1 MLSHTNQPLRP
12 SPARRDMVPSLPP
25 APEAQAAADA
35 GEFRT
40 YFNVL
45 VANRWLILCMACTVG
60 VLGFLYA
67 LSVKSVYEANMT
79 FQVEETSPNAS
90 KNVLSEASSLYESKS
105 VTVAEMEL
113 LRSRM
118 VLTPVVGALRL
129 DIDVQPVYFP
139 VGGAALARIRSNVL
153 PQSGLSGMGGY
164 AWGGEELDLAAF
176 DVAGPLR
183 QRTFIVTATG
193 RTTYR
198 LSDEKGSFAWDG
210 RVGVPLRGQ
219 IDGARAVMHVATL
232 RAAPGTRFKVRTV
245 SAQAAIARIQGGLR
259 IAEQGKQ
266 SGVVDVRLEGN
277 NPVLVHAVLREMARE
292 YLRQA
297 VARKREDAEKS
308 LAFIDAQLI
317 PLRTQLVRAEALY
330 AQFQYRHGTVNLA
343 DETRVGVEH
352 AAAAKARHAELLQK
366 RADMASKFTD
376 QHPVMIGI
384 NNQLREMERA
394 ARAGAQDINALAAI
408 EQDEMSLSRDIKA
421 KSELYNAL
429 TTTAQQLRILV
440 ASQSSNVRLIDA
452 PAVPEAP
459 VKPNRPL
466 IVSGAV
472 MAGLLLGVL
481 MGFVRRAVFAGIDG
495 PETVE
500 KLLGTKVM
508 HVSIPHSSFQRHLC
522 RQAERGER
530 QIPMLARV
538 APEDPAIEALRAF
551 RAALQYALPRFRNNI
566 VMLTGPSAGLGKSFL
581 SANGATVIAAS
592 GKRVL
597 LIDADTR
604 DGQLHRYFGNDDTPG
619 LRDVLCGAVPVAKAI
634 RYAVSTNLDFMSP
647 GSAPSHASDLL
658 TNANC
663 AALLAA
669 VSERYDL
676 VLIDAPR
683 VLGVADALILG
694 AHAGAVF
701 LLVRAGVTTADE
713 LTEAIM
719 RLNQAGIVPEGIL
732 FNDLRKRR
740 GLPDYQSRAIP
751 ARQIAQADG

>member
-1 MLSHTNQPLRP
+1 
-12 SPARRDMVPSLPP
+12 MVPALPPPLPP
-25 APEAQAAADA
+25 ASEAGAPADA

-45 VANRWLILCMACTVG
+45 VANRWLILLMACALG
-60 VLGFLYA
+60 ALGFLYA
-67 LSVKSVYEANMT
+67 LSVQSVYEANMT

-118 VLTPVVGALRL
+118 VLAPVVAALRL
-129 DIDVQPVYFP
+129 DIDVQPMYFP
-139 VGGAALARIRSNVL
+139 VGGAALARIRSNLL
-153 PQSGLSGMGGY
+153 PVAGLSGMGGY
-164 AWGGEELDLAAF
+164 AWGDEALVLAAF
-176 DVAGPLR
+176 DVGGTL
-183 QRTFIVTATG
+183 QGRTFVVTATG
-193 RTTYR
+193 RDTYR
-198 LSDEKGSFAWDG
+198 LSDEQGSFAWHG
-210 RVGVPLRGQ
+210 RVGVPLHGEV
-219 IDGARAVMHVATL
+219 GGVRAVMHVATL

-277 NPVLVHAVLREMARE
+277 DPVLVHGVLREMARE

-317 PLRTQLVRAEALY
+317 PLRSQLVRSEALY
-330 AQFQYRHGTVNLA
+330 AQFQHRHGTVNLA
-343 DETRVGVEH
+343 DETRVGVEQ
-352 AAAAKARHAELLQK
+352 AAAARARYAALLQK
-366 RADMASKFTD
+366 KADMASKFTD

-384 NNQLREMERA
+384 DNQLREMARA
-394 ARAGAQDINALAAI
+394 ARADAQAINALAAI

-429 TTTAQQLRILV
+429 TATAQQLRILV

-472 MAGLLLGVL
+472 MAGLLLGML
-481 MGFVRRAVFAGIDG
+481 TGFVRRAVFAGLDG

-566 VMLTGPSAGLGKSFL
+566 VMLTAPRAGLGKSFL
-581 SANGATVIAAS
+581 SANCATVIAAS

-604 DGQLHRYFGNDDTPG
+604 DGQLHRYFGNDATPG
-619 LRDVLCGAVPVAKAI
+619 LRDVLCGAVPVGKAI
-634 RYAVSTNLDFMSP
+634 RYAVSTNLDFMSA
-647 GSAPSHASDLL
+647 GTAPSHATDLL

-663 AALLAA
+663 AALLAT

-676 VLIDAPR
+676 VLVDAPR

-701 LLVRAGVTTADE
+701 LLVRAGMTTADE
-713 LTEAIM
+713 VTEAIM

-740 GLPDYQSRAIP
+740 GLPDYHSKAMP